1 MNKKEMKSMVEDLK
15 KEKKTLLEKLNKSD
29 SDKNVI
35 INNN

>member
-1 MNKKEMKSMVEDLK
+1 MKSMVEDLK